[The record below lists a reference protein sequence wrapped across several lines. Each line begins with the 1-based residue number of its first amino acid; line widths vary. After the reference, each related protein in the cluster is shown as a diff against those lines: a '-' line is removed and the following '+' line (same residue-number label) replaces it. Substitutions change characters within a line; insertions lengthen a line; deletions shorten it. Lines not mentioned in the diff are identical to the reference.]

1 MSNVIGFFSVKHLA
15 VDSAEPAQLLRRGG
29 SHQPSNDFWLAS

>member
-1 MSNVIGFFSVKHLA
+1 MSNVIGFFSVKHLG

-29 SHQPSNDFWLAS
+29 SYQ